1 MKGKKIKILDN
12 KVKVLNLKSLRCK
25 IVIKFF
31 VFDRKMEN
39 ITREC
44 HDGVSSERKNFCHE
58 SGRENGV

>member
-1 MKGKKIKILDN
+1 MKGKKVKILNN
-12 KVKVLNLKSLRCK
+12 KVKVLNLKSFRCK

-39 ITREC
+39 MTR
-44 HDGVSSERKNFCHE
+44 GVSSERKKFCHE

>member
-1 MKGKKIKILDN
+1 MKGKKVKILDN

-39 ITREC
+39 MTRVT
-44 HDGVSSERKNFCHE
+44 VSSERKKFCHE

>member
-39 ITREC
+39 IMR
-44 HDGVSSERKNFCHE
+44 GVSSERKKFCHE